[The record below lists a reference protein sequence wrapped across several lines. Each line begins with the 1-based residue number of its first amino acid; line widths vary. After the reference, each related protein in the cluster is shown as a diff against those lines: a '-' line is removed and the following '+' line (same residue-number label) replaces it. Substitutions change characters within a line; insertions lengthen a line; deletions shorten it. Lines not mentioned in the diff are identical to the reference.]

1 MVKKRLV
8 WVDIAKAIAIICMI
22 IGHEV
27 TNNTLRVFIFSFHM
41 PLFFILSGYT
51 SGCFDTWIKFGNK
64 TKKQFVKVWLLAVL
78 MVILLGLENLL
89 VGAFSFPKM
98 IEADVQGIFW
108 GSNVP
113 WMKVQTVAIM
123 WFLFVF
129 FWAKI
134 LFNGL
139 QVIFPNKYN
148 GAILGILAY
157 FAFVI
162 SQKQWLPQAFDIV
175 PIAALF
181 MWVGSFIKNLEK
193 STISSV
199 ALSISFGIIFCYW
212 IFCVQNGITIEMAT
226 RQYPLFIVSI
236 LEAIAGT
243 IVICWIS
250 KGLALKN
257 YLVKPFQLI
266 GQHTLAIMGIHQLDF
281 YWLNWGNYFS
291 SWALAAIARLIVD
304 LVLLSIW
311 LRLYSYV
318 KLMNNSKRNLKGEN
332 YGN

>member
-22 IGHEV
+22 VGHEV

-51 SGCFDTWIKFGNK
+51 SGYVDTWIKFGNK

-89 VGAFSFPKM
+89 VGTFSLTKM
-98 IEADVQGIFW
+98 IEADAQGIFW
-108 GSNVP
+108 GSNMP

-139 QVIFPNKYN
+139 QVVFQNKYN

-175 PIAALF
+175 PIAGLF
-181 MWVGSFIKNLEK
+181 MWVGSFIKNFEK
-193 STISSV
+193 NTTSSNSI
-199 ALSISFGIIFCYW
+199 ALSVLFVIIFCYW
-212 IFCVQNGITIEMAT
+212 ILCVQNGVTIEMAT

-243 IVICWIS
+243 IMVCWIS
-250 KGLALKN
+250 KGLAQKSF
-257 YLVKPFQLI
+257 LVKSFQLI
-266 GQHTLAIMGIHQLDF
+266 GQHTLAIMSIHQLDF
-281 YWLNWGNYFS
+281 YWINWENYFN
-291 SWALAAIARLIVD
+291 SWELAAISRLIVD
-304 LVLLSIW
+304 LVLLFIW
-311 LRLYSYV
+311 LRLCSYV
-318 KLMNNSKRNLKGEN
+318 RSLKSR
-332 YGN
+332 

>member
-22 IGHEV
+22 VGHEV

-51 SGCFDTWIKFGNK
+51 SSYVDTWIKFNNK
-64 TKKQFVKVWLLAVL
+64 AKKQFIKVWLLAAL
-78 MVILLGLENLL
+78 MVVLLGLENLL
-89 VGAFSFPKM
+89 VGAFSFSKM
-98 IEADVQGIFW
+98 LEADIQGIFW

-139 QVIFPNKYN
+139 QVFFQDKYN

-181 MWVGSFIKNLEK
+181 MWVGSFIKNFEK
-193 STISSV
+193 NITSSNGI
-199 ALSISFGIIFCYW
+199 ALSVLFVIIFCYW
-212 IFCVQNGITIEMAT
+212 ILCIQNGVTIEMAT

-243 IVICWIS
+243 IMVCWIS
-250 KGLALKN
+250 KGLSQKSF
-257 YLVKPFQLI
+257 LVKSFQLI
-266 GQHTLAIMGIHQLDF
+266 GQHTLAIMSIHQLDF
-281 YWLNWGNYFS
+281 YWINWGNYVN
-291 SWALAAIARLIVD
+291 SWELAAISRLIVD
-304 LVLLSIW
+304 LVLLFIW
-311 LRLYSYV
+311 LRLCSYV
-318 KLMNNSKRNLKGEN
+318 RRVKTR
-332 YGN
+332 